1 MSKFV
6 SSRAAD
12 TQKTTT
18 RSRSPNYVF
27 TLLFAISFLN
37 YMDRYVFVGASDT
50 IGKEFHLSLAQ
61 IGYVTSSF
69 IVIYAIS
76 TIPLGLWADRSKRR
90 NVVAVCVTVWS
101 LATALTALTT
111 NFFSLFVSRAIL
123 GIGEAGYF
131 PAGTALLS
139 DYFARAKRSRIMSWW
154 NVGQYIGILAGFG
167 IGGAVAGLYLGSW
180 RLGFLITGIPGL
192 LLAFLIWRIHEPRRN
207 QADEEQ
213 IQDELAP
220 SVVVK
225 HTPQISSTPANTGSI
240 WQQTLTLLRIK
251 TLVILIVMQV
261 FAFFVLGVNVTYLPI
276 YLHQSNTFGLSTSF
290 AGLYSG
296 VVVVLGGLV
305 GNIVGG
311 YMADLIGRWYA
322 GARVL
327 VCGIAF
333 LVSAPVYVLAITSR
347 NFTLFTF
354 LFFFSVLLLAI
365 YNGPSTAATQDI
377 VPSWLR
383 ASSIAL
389 SLLIAHL
396 VGDAFSPTLV
406 GVLATTFD
414 PTHGMHFQLDTA
426 GADLTRAFLIT
437 CTPALVLAGL
447 VGTFGSRWMGR
458 DVVSAEQADLE
469 RKQQQE
475 VA

>member
-1 MSKFV
+1 MSRSV
-6 SSRAAD
+6 SSRTAD
-12 TQKTTT
+12 TKKTST

-27 TLLFAISFLN
+27 ILLFAISFLN

-50 IGKEFHLSLAQ
+50 IGKELHLSLAQ

-69 IVIYAIS
+69 IVIYALS

-90 NVVAVCVTVWS
+90 NVVATCVTVWS
-101 LATALTALTT
+101 VATALTALTT
-111 NFFSLFVSRAIL
+111 NFFSLFISRAIL

-154 NVGQYIGILAGFG
+154 NVGQYVGILGGFG
-167 IGGAVAGLYLGSW
+167 IGGALAGLYLGSW

-192 LLAFLIWRIHEPRRN
+192 LLAFLIWRVQEPRRN
-207 QADEEQ
+207 QADEEEMQ
-213 IQDELAP
+213 ADISPA
-220 SVVVK
+220 VVVE
-225 HTPQISSTPANTGSI
+225 HPQPIASPSSPSGSL

-251 TLVILIVMQV
+251 TLVVLIVMQV

-276 YLHQSNTFGLSTSF
+276 YLHQSNTFGLSTGF

-296 VVVVLGGLV
+296 VIVVLGGLA
-305 GNIVGG
+305 GNVLGG

-333 LVSAPVYVLAITSR
+333 LTCVPVYILAITSR
-347 NFTLFTF
+347 NFTIFTF

-406 GVLATTFD
+406 GVLATSFD

-426 GADLTRAFLIT
+426 GADLTQAFLFT
-437 CTPALVLAGL
+437 CTPALLLAGL
-447 VGTFGSRWMGR
+447 VSIFGSRWMGH
-458 DVVSAEQADLE
+458 DVVGAEQADRE
-469 RKQQQE
+469 RRQQE

>member
-1 MSKFV
+1 MRKSV

-12 TQKTTT
+12 TRKNTI

-50 IGKEFHLSLAQ
+50 IGKELHLSLAQ

-69 IVIYAIS
+69 IIIYAIS
-76 TIPLGLWADRSKRR
+76 TIPLGIWADRSKRR
-90 NVVAVCVTVWS
+90 DVVAVCVTIWS
-101 LATALTALTT
+101 FATAITALTI

-154 NVGQYIGILAGFG
+154 NIGQYVGILAGFG
-167 IGGAVAGLYLGSW
+167 IGGALAGLYLGSW

-192 LLAFLIWRIHEPRRN
+192 LLAFLIWRVHEPRRN
-207 QADEEQ
+207 QADEEASQ
-213 IQDELAP
+213 QELAP
-220 SVVVK
+220 SAPLEQ
-225 HTPQISSTPANTGSI
+225 TPQPAPAPAHPNSI

-251 TLVILIVMQV
+251 TLVVLIVMQV

-276 YLHQSNTFGLSTSF
+276 YLHQSNTFGLTTGF

-305 GNIVGG
+305 GNTAGG
-311 YMADLIGRWYA
+311 YLADLIGRWYA

-327 VCGIAF
+327 VCGIGF
-333 LVSAPVYVLAITSR
+333 LLCAPVYVLAVTSR
-347 NFTLFTF
+347 NFPIFTL
-354 LFFFSVLLLAI
+354 LFFLSVALLAI

-396 VGDAFSPTLV
+396 IGDAFSPTLV
-406 GVLATTFD
+406 GVLATNFD

-426 GADLTRAFLIT
+426 GADLSRAFLIT
-437 CTPALVLAGL
+437 CAPALVLAGL
-447 VGTFGSRWMGR
+447 VSIFGSRWMKA
-458 DVVSAEQADLE
+458 DVVSAEQADQQ
-469 RKQQQE
+469 RRQQE
-475 VA
+475 AA